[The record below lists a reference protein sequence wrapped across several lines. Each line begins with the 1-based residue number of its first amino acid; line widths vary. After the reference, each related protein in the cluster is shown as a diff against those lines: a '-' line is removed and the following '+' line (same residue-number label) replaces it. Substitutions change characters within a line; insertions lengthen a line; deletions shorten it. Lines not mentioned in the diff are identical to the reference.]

1 MFGDE
6 IAPPVPPSCSV
17 NVKASEAMPQLVALH
32 AREDACGAWEA
43 TPLERLIPSAGFL
56 LGALP

>member
-17 NVKASEAMPQLVALH
+17 NVKVSEATPQLVALH

-43 TPLERLIPSAGFL
+43 TQLGRLIPSARFL
-56 LGALP
+56 LGG